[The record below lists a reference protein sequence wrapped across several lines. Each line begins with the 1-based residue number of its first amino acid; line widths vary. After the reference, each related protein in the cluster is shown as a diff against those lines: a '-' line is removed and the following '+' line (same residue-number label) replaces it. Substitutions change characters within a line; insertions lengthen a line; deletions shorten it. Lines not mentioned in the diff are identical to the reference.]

1 MNNLH
6 KVHQIRGKICS
17 SHPEKIFEQMPTLED
32 FLSNI
37 DNQTH
42 YQGVT
47 LKNLE
52 CEKEYLEKNMS
63 CIIQD
68 IVNVLSKDMMI

>member
-6 KVHQIRGKICS
+6 KVHQIREKICS

-52 CEKEYLEKNMS
+52 CEKEYLERNMS

-68 IVNVLSKDMMI
+68 IVNVLSKDMVI

>member
-1 MNNLH
+1 
-6 KVHQIRGKICS
+6 
-17 SHPEKIFEQMPTLED
+17 MPTLED

-52 CEKEYLEKNMS
+52 CEKEYLERNMS

-68 IVNVLSKDMMI
+68 IVNVLSKDMVI